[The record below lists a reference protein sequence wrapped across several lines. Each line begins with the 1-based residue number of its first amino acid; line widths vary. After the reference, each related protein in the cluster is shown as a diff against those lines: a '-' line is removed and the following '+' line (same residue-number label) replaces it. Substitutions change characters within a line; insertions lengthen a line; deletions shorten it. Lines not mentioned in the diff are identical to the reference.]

1 MHMAVSLQSVLFA
14 ISGALLHTAAALPS
28 SQAVFQAV
36 SPPRAVEN
44 GESSPPKHALG
55 ASADLILH
63 LVTLIPVPAATAP
76 FRQFHVGQPLTLPKT
91 AKQCVVEILHR
102 NFANSYYQP
111 EIVDY
116 M

>member
-1 MHMAVSLQSVLFA
+1 MVRVWGRGQLLTWFAVLV
-14 ISGALLHTAAALPS
+14 ALTLAA
-28 SQAVFQAV
+28 
-36 SPPRAVEN
+36 
-44 GESSPPKHALG
+44 
-55 ASADLILH
+55 
-63 LVTLIPVPAATAP
+63 AATAQ

-102 NFANSYYQP
+102 NFANSYYHP